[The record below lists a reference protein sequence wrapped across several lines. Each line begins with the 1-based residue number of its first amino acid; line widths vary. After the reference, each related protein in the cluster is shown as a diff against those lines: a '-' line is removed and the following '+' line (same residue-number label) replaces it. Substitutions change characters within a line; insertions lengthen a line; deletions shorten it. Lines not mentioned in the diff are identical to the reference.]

1 MSVPW
6 SLIGPALLGA
16 IFLGISCGLL
26 GSFLVVRRL
35 SLLGDTLS
43 HSVLPGIA
51 LGFLVASGRNMPLL
65 LLGALLAGLLSVW
78 LVSLLKHTTKLKED
92 ALLGLVL
99 TGFYSLGAVL
109 FTWIQ
114 QLPLSGKG
122 GLNAFLFGQAA
133 ALNPN
138 DLWWLGSLT
147 LITVLFVVLFYKELL
162 VTAFDPV
169 FAKVSGF
176 PPAVVYPLLM
186 TFVAIAV
193 VIALEKVGIVLV
205 SALLILPPVTAR
217 LHTHYFPRLLLL
229 SVVVAT
235 LSAISGVL
243 ISVSTPR
250 LALGPLIVLSAASL
264 LVLSLL
270 FSQRYGLIQ
279 RMLKKSLR
287 RQRIRRENTLKWVY
301 QAGESLQTERPVLSL
316 GQVANRAN
324 RSIDQVERA
333 LETLQ
338 RHKLIHWEET
348 PHKTFAG
355 QRSLSLTGPGWKE
368 AQRIIRNHRLW
379 ELYLTNRAAFLTD
392 HVHESAEAMEHE
404 LPDEIVERL
413 SEILDHPETDPH
425 GKPIPRAEEAS

>member
-1 MSVPW
+1 M
-6 SLIGPALLGA
+6 GPALLGA
-16 IFLGISCGLL
+16 VFLGASCGLL
-26 GSFLVVRRL
+26 GSFLVVRKL

-51 LGFLVASGRNMPLL
+51 AGFLVASGRNMPLL

-78 LVSLLKHTTKLKED
+78 VVSLLKHTTKLKED

-133 ALNPN
+133 ALDPA
-138 DLWWLGSLT
+138 DLWWLGALT
-147 LITVLFVVLFYKELL
+147 LITVLFVILFYKELL
-162 VTAFDPV
+162 ITAFDPI
-169 FAKVSGF
+169 FSKVSGF

-186 TFVAIAV
+186 TFVAAAV
-193 VIALEKVGIVLV
+193 VIAMEKVGIVLV

-235 LSAISGVL
+235 LSAISGVF
-243 ISVSTPR
+243 ISTSAPR
-250 LALGPLIVLSAASL
+250 LALGPLIVLSAAAL
-264 LVLSLL
+264 LLLSLL
-270 FSQRYGLIQ
+270 FSRRYGMVQRLIQ
-279 RMLKKSLR
+279 KSR
-287 RQRIRRENTLKWVY
+287 RRTRIQRENTLKWVY
-301 QAGESLQTERPVLSL
+301 QAGEPQTGERPVISLSR
-316 GQVANRAN
+316 VANRAN
-324 RSIDQVERA
+324 RNLHQIERKLERLKRHGLIDWVS
-333 LETLQ
+333 ET
-338 RHKLIHWEET
+338 K
-348 PHKTFAG
+348 PSFSG
-355 QRSLSLTGPGWKE
+355 QRTLSLTPSGWKE

-379 ELYLTNRAAFLTD
+379 ELYLTNRAAFPSD

-404 LPDEIVERL
+404 LPEDIVQRL
-413 SEILDHPETDPH
+413 TEILDHPETDPH
-425 GKPIPRAEEAS
+425 GRQIPNPNTPS